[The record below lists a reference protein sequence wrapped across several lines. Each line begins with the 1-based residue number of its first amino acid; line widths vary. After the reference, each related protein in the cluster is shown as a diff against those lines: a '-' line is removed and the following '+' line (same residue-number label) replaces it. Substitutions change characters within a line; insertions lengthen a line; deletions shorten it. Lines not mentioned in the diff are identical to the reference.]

1 MEKTEQQTV
10 QQEFEKVTKKG
21 VEYFAVQIPR
31 TNKKYLVRT
40 LTPNQME
47 DLAKL
52 LIPSKENVADAVI
65 EDTKIA
71 AKAAAIYLRPGYW
84 KRKLSYWFL
93 WRWFYYIKQYDCA
106 QLQPILS
113 AGQNSIPYIDFL
125 KTMSIL
131 VNQKTTQMRM
141 TRAEAE
147 KVMQELSAMA
157 DKRQNGNGDGET
169 KDSQ

>member
-93 WRWFYYIKQYDCA
+93 WRWFYYIKQYDNI
-106 QLQPILS
+106 QLQKILEV
-113 AGQNSIPYIDFL
+113 GKKKVPLNQFYGTI
-125 KTMSIL
+125 MSL
-131 VNQKTTQMRM
+131 TEAKDSLMRM
-141 TRAEAE
+141 RAKEVEATLQGLHTE
-147 KVMQELSAMA
+147 VLSRTENNA
-157 DKRQNGNGDGET
+157 NG
-169 KDSQ
+169 S